1 MHSRIILHHTV
12 TAPGTGRSIAA
23 QKKYHIIVD
32 RDAQGRYRAK
42 FDSVPLHRRTTF
54 AVGHL
59 NTGSLSVAFV
69 GDFTRDQ
76 APAVDDIVSVLVPL
90 ARQYRIHWTNIF
102 THRQA
107 GLNLVAPGK
116 RYSTA
121 CAGKINDL
129 IPAIRLGVAA
139 QL

>member
-1 MHSRIILHHTV
+1 MHTRIVLHHTV
-12 TAPGTGRSIAA
+12 THPGTGAAVAA
-23 QKKYHIIVD
+23 QKKYHVIVD
-32 RDAQGRYRAK
+32 RDSQGRYRAK

-69 GDFTRDQ
+69 GDFTKQ
-76 APAVDDIVSVLVPL
+76 PPPSVEDIVSVLVPL
-90 ARQYRIHWTNIF
+90 ARRYRIHWTNIF

-121 CAGKINDL
+121 CGGKINDL